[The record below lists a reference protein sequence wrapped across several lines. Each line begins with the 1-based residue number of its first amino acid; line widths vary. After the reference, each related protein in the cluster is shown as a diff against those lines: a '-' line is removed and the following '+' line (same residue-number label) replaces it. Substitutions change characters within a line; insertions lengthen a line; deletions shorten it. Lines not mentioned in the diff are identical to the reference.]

1 MVRGVRGD
9 RVLRGTHRQIGC
21 MWTLECP
28 LTFADYFESKT
39 SVCRFDPLFVLSLFD
54 PAPIR
59 LSVCCSPC
67 AYTCVFVTVGQTNQ
81 KIVSIICPEERRSAH
96 PLSGHVLFSLCRFLR
111 GLYFHSAVRGQLL
124 LLLVI
129 YVAQNEG
136 HCSPFPDVIKLHVAW
151 GSWGICFLLRL

>member
-96 PLSGHVLFSLCRFLR
+96 PLSGHVLHHSPLSLLSLQVSAWSILPFCGEGSTSSFAGYLCGSER
-111 GLYFHSAVRGQLL
+111 GSLL
-124 LLLVI
+124 SL
-129 YVAQNEG
+129 
-136 HCSPFPDVIKLHVAW
+136 S
-151 GSWGICFLLRL
+151 